1 MKKKI
6 RYEDLTTEM
15 KKDIFLKIVSNEES
29 VKDTQKRY
37 NITEKTMNKIC
48 VYFLYEHLETNE
60 DGVID
65 ITPDTIIDTKG
76 NIEN

>member
-6 RYEDLTTEM
+6 KYEDLTVEM
-15 KKDIFLKIVSNEES
+15 RKDIFLKLISNEES
-29 VKDTQKRY
+29 VKATQKRY

-48 VYFLYEHLETNE
+48 VYFLYEHIETTE
-60 DGVID
+60 EGVID
-65 ITPDTIIDTKG
+65 ITPETIIDTKG